1 MNSIQFFD
9 WGYNDKGVILKIN
22 NLSIDLPDLEYITLF
37 IDKLINGEKKRF
49 PCTFTKDGEEGMK
62 FKKINTNTYKFFI
75 FQYTDDFLKQLYN
88 ELLIGGFAG
97 FKLKINNNTK
107 TSIIENRWLKDYSML
122 DVGYDDVDE
131 LRVEKL
137 RDTVDDIKGNIIN
150 LNFEQLPNVF
160 PHRQSNNQIGY
171 VVMQNNINHQYI
183 WDFKFCNKM
192 TMYFVDSGWQSVD
205 VTTIQKGNFWTIF
218 NFNITAVEMHSWL
231 RYYDKHIKYIEF
243 SSDKV
248 INSGQVFDKNSTGSM
263 LNNNTLDS
271 SLIQY
276 HLDNKYIRFNFMKQ
290 NEQTKLS
297 TWMLD
302 NYFLLYVSNA

>member
-9 WGYNDKGVILKIN
+9 WGYSNKGVVLKIN
-22 NLSIDLPDLEYITLF
+22 NLSVDLQDFEYITLLINKEGTQIPLTFAKNGEYGLRFKVIEQNTYRFF
-37 IDKLINGEKKRF
+37 IDKNA
-49 PCTFTKDGEEGMK
+49 
-62 FKKINTNTYKFFI
+62 
-75 FQYTDDFLKQLYN
+75 DDLYKQLYN
-88 ELLIGGFAG
+88 DLLIGGFAG
-97 FKLKINNNTK
+97 FELKKEESVKSN
-107 TSIIENRWLKDYSML
+107 IIENRWLKNYSMIG
-122 DVGYDDVDE
+122 GYTNE

-192 TMYFVDSGWQSVD
+192 EIYFVDSGWQSVN
-205 VTTIQKGNFWTIF
+205 VTTVQLGNFWTVI
-218 NFNITAVEMHSWL
+218 NFNLTAIEMHEWL
-231 RYYDKHIKYIEF
+231 RYYDKYIEYIEF
-243 SSDKV
+243 SSDRV
-248 INSGQVFDKNSTGSM
+248 INSGRVFDKNSTGSM

-290 NEQTKLS
+290 NKQTKLS

>member
-1 MNSIQFFD
+1 MNNIQFFD
-9 WGYNDKGVILKIN
+9 WGYSDKGVVLKIN
-22 NLSIDLPDLEYITLF
+22 NLSVDLQDFEYITL
-37 IDKLINGEKKRF
+37 LINKEGTQF
-49 PCTFTKDGEEGMK
+49 PCTFAKNGEEGLR
-62 FKKINTNTYKFFI
+62 FKVIEQNTYGFFI
-75 FQYTDDFLKQLYN
+75 DKNADDLYKQLYN

-97 FKLKINNNTK
+97 FELRKEESVKSN
-107 TSIIENRWLKDYSML
+107 IIENRWLKGYSIIE
-122 DVGYDDVDE
+122 GQTNT
-131 LRVEKL
+131 LRVVKISSK
-137 RDTVDDIKGNIIN
+137 VIDDIKQNTIN
-150 LNFEQLPNVF
+150 LTFEQLPNVF
-160 PHRQSNNQIGY
+160 PHRQSNNQTGY
-171 VVMQNNINHQYI
+171 VIMQNNINHQYI

-192 TMYFVDSGWQSVD
+192 TMYFVDNGWQSVD

-231 RYYDKHIKYIEF
+231 RYYDKHIEYIEF

-263 LNNNTLDS
+263 LNNNTLDN

-302 NYFLLYVSNA
+302 NYFLLYVSNV

>member
-1 MNSIQFFD
+1 MFKTMNAIQFFD
-9 WGYNDKGVILKIN
+9 WGYSNKGVVLKIN
-22 NLSIDLPDLEYITLF
+22 NLSVDLQDFEYITL
-37 IDKLINGEKKRF
+37 LINKEGTQF
-49 PCTFTKDGEEGMK
+49 PCTFAKNGEEGLR
-62 FKKINTNTYKFFI
+62 FKVIEQNTYGFFI
-75 FQYTDDFLKQLYN
+75 DKNADDFYKQLYN

-97 FKLKINNNTK
+97 FKLTINNVTK
-107 TSIIENRWLKDYSML
+107 TSIIENRWLKNYSMI
-122 DVGYDDVDE
+122 DGYTNE
-131 LRVEKL
+131 LRVGKL

-171 VVMQNNINHQYI
+171 VVMQNNINQQYI

-192 TMYFVDSGWQSVD
+192 TMYFVNSGWQSVN
-205 VTTIQKGNFWTIF
+205 VTAVQLDNFWTVF
-218 NFNITAVEMHSWL
+218 NFNLTAIEMHEWL
-231 RYYDKHIKYIEF
+231 RYYDKHIEYIEF
-243 SSDKV
+243 SSDRV
-248 INSGQVFDKNSTGSM
+248 INSGQVFDKNSTNSR
-263 LNNNTLDS
+263 LNNNLLDS